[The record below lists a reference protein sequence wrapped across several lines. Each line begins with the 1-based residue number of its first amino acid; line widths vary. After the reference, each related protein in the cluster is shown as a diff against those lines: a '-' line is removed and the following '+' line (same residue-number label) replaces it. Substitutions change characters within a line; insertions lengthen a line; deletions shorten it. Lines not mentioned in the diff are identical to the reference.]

1 MRTFQ
6 ACPWSEKV
14 AHMDFYDSL
23 GFVNKLSAI
32 LTQVSQELY
41 DVLKPYDATMM
52 TYIDAHVAEFAL
64 EEYHRVLKI

>member
-6 ACPWSEKV
+6 ATPWSEKI

-23 GFVNKLSAI
+23 TFVNKLAAI
-32 LTQVSQELY
+32 TGQVQQELY
-41 DVLKPYDATMM
+41 DVLKPFDPTMM

-64 EEYHRVLKI
+64 KEF

>member
-1 MRTFQ
+1 
-6 ACPWSEKV
+6 
-14 AHMDFYDSL
+14 MDFYDSL